1 MSTRTTSGSSQTPA
15 APQVQRLKA
24 NSVGLVGVVFMA
36 VATAA
41 PITAMTGNLPIAV
54 GFGNGTGAPAGYLFA
69 TLVLTVFAVGYV
81 AMAKRITAAGAF
93 YGYISH
99 GLGRIAG
106 MASGMLAVLAYI
118 VFEASIVGV
127 FSYFAKTTVHDQLGV
142 DLPWIVYAAAM
153 LAVTAALAHFDIN
166 LTAKALGVMLIAEI
180 AVLFAVATAVL
191 IAGGGPEG
199 IPLEPV
205 NPKNAFTG
213 TSAGLGLFF
222 AFWSWVGFESTAMYG
237 EESRDPKRV
246 IPKATLVSVVGVGLF
261 YIYVSWMTIAGN
273 GLAKSVELS
282 ASASPLDLFFAPT
295 QTFIGAWAVDAFQWL
310 LLTGSFACGMA
321 FHQCAA
327 RYLYAIGREGFL
339 SPKLGHTHAKH
350 GSPYIASVVQTAI
363 ATALVAGFWLTG
375 QDPYLH
381 LYTLL
386 AILGTMAILIV
397 QTLCSFAVIGYFRK
411 NHPEDRHWFKTFTA
425 PLLGGIGMTAVVV
438 LLVLNMETA
447 AGTAAGSVFFK
458 LIPWI
463 VGAVFLGGLGL
474 GFWLKAKAPARYEI
488 IGRIVLEDAAERP
501 ADAEG
506 QQNLTV
512 LPGQGNP
519 SSTAANL

>member
-1 MSTRTTSGSSQTPA
+1 MSDKPA
-15 APQVQRLKA
+15 REVQRLKA

-69 TLVLTVFAVGYV
+69 TIVLTVFSVGYV

-118 VFEASIVGV
+118 VFEASIVGI
-127 FSYFAKTTVHDQLGV
+127 FAYFGQTTVADQLGV
-142 DLPWIVYAAAM
+142 DIPWIVYAAGM
-153 LAVTAALAHFDIN
+153 LAVTGVLAYFDIN
-166 LTAKALGVMLIAEI
+166 ITAKALGIMLVAEI

-191 IAGGGPEG
+191 LAGGGPDG
-199 IPLEPV
+199 IPVEPI
-205 NPKNAFTG
+205 NPVNAFTG

-246 IPKATLVSVVGVGLF
+246 IPRATLISVVGVGLF

-273 GLAKSVELS
+273 GLDGSVKVS
-282 ASASPLDLFFAPT
+282 SSASPLDLFFDPT
-295 QTFIGAWAVDAFQWL
+295 EAFIGAWAVDAFQWL

-321 FHQCAA
+321 FHQCAS

-339 SPKLGHTHAKH
+339 HPALGRTHRSH
-350 GSPYIASVVQTAI
+350 GSPYIASYVQSGI
-363 ATALVAGFWLTG
+363 ATLLVAAFWLAG
-375 QDPYLH
+375 EDPYIH

-425 PLLGGIGMTAVVV
+425 PLLGGIGMIAVVV
-438 LLVLNMETA
+438 LLVINMETA
-447 AGTAAGSVFFK
+447 AGLAADSLFFK

-463 VGAVFLGGLGL
+463 VGLVFFGGLGL
-474 GFWLKAKAPARYEI
+474 GLYLKAKQPDRYAI
-488 IGRIVLEDAAERP
+488 IGRIVLEDAAERTDDSETSQP
-501 ADAEG
+501 AA
-506 QQNLTV
+506 TV
-512 LPGQGNP
+512 
-519 SSTAANL
+519 

>member
-1 MSTRTTSGSSQTPA
+1 
-15 APQVQRLKA
+15 
-24 NSVGLVGVVFMA
+24 MA

-54 GFGNGTGAPAGYLFA
+54 GFGNGVGAPAGYLFA
-69 TLVLTVFAVGYV
+69 TVVLTVFAVGYV

-127 FSYFAKTTVHDQLGV
+127 FSYFTKTTVHDQLGV
-142 DLPWIVYAAAM
+142 DLPWIAYAAAM
-153 LAVTAALAHFDIN
+153 LAITAVLAHFDIN
-166 LTAKALGVMLIAEI
+166 LTARALGVMLVAEI

-191 IAGGGPEG
+191 IAGGGPDG
-199 IPLEPV
+199 IPIEPV
-205 NPKNAFTG
+205 NPRNAFTG
-213 TSAGLGLFF
+213 ASAGLGLFF

-246 IPKATLVSVVGVGLF
+246 IPKATLISVVGVGVF

-273 GLAKSVELS
+273 GLTASVELS

-339 SPKLGHTHAKH
+339 HPTLGRTHAEH
-350 GSPYIASVVQTAI
+350 GSPHIASLVQTAI
-363 ATALVAGFWLTG
+363 ATALVALFWLTG
-375 QDPYLH
+375 QDPYIH

-411 NHPEDRHWFKTFTA
+411 NHPEDRHWFRTFTA
-425 PLLGGIGMTAVVV
+425 PLIGGIAMAAVVV
-438 LLVLNMETA
+438 LLLVNMKTA
-447 AGTAAGSVFFK
+447 AGLAADSFFFT

-463 VGAVFLGGLGL
+463 VGTVFFGGLALGL
-474 GFWLKAKAPARYEI
+474 WLKVKAPHRYEI
-488 IGRIVLEDAAERP
+488 IGRVVLEDAAERTDAP
-501 ADAEG
+501 A
-506 QQNLTV
+506 
-512 LPGQGNP
+512 P
-519 SSTAANL
+519 SSPHI

>member
-1 MSTRTTSGSSQTPA
+1 MPRT
-15 APQVQRLKA
+15 APDAGRPEPVQRLKA

-69 TLVLTVFAVGYV
+69 TLVLTVFSVGYV

-127 FSYFAKTTVHDQLGV
+127 FSYFAQTTVHDQLGW
-142 DLPWIVYAAAM
+142 DIPWIVYAAVM
-153 LAVTAALAHFDIN
+153 LAVTAVLAFFDIN

-191 IAGGGPEG
+191 IHGGGPDG
-199 IPLEPV
+199 IPVEPI

-213 TSAGLGLFF
+213 ASAGLGLFF

-246 IPKATLVSVVGVGLF
+246 IPRATLISVVGVGLF
-261 YIYVSWMTIAGN
+261 YVYVSWMTIAGN
-273 GLAKSVELS
+273 GLAGSVKVS
-282 ASASPLDLFFAPT
+282 SGTSPLDLFFDPAHS
-295 QTFIGAWAVDAFQWL
+295 FIGAWAVDTFQWL
-310 LLTGSFACGMA
+310 LITGSFACGMA
-321 FHQCAA
+321 FHQCAS

-339 SPKLGHTHAKH
+339 HPALGRTHRTH
-350 GSPYIASVVQTAI
+350 GSPYVASFVQSVIAVV
-363 ATALVAGFWLTG
+363 LVGAFWVTG
-375 QDPYLH
+375 QDPYIH

-397 QTLCSFAVIGYFRK
+397 QTLCSFAVIGYFRR
-411 NHPEDRHWFKTFTA
+411 NHPEDRHWFRTLLA

-438 LLVLNMETA
+438 LLVLNMDTA
-447 AGTAAGSVFFK
+447 AGTAAGSLFFK
-458 LIPWI
+458 AIPWI
-463 VGAVFLGGLGL
+463 VGLVFFGGLALGL
-474 GFWLKAKAPARYEI
+474 YVKTRHPHRYEV
-488 IGRIVLEDAAERP
+488 IGRVVLEDAAEREDQP
-501 ADAEG
+501 AP
-506 QQNLTV
+506 T
-512 LPGQGNP
+512 P
-519 SSTAANL
+519 TA

>member
-1 MSTRTTSGSSQTPA
+1 MTEKPTRE
-15 APQVQRLKA
+15 VQRLKA
-24 NSVGLVGVVFMA
+24 DSVGLVGVVFMA

-69 TLVLTVFAVGYV
+69 TLVLAVFSVGYV
-81 AMAKRITAAGAF
+81 AMARRITAAGAF

-106 MASGMLAVLAYI
+106 MASGMLAVLAYV

-127 FSYFAKTTVHDQLGV
+127 FSYFAKTTVRDQLGA
-142 DLPWIVYAAAM
+142 DLPWAGYAAAM
-153 LAVTAALAHFDIN
+153 LLVTAVLSYFDIN
-166 LTAKALGVMLIAEI
+166 LTAKALGVLLVAEI

-191 IAGGGPEG
+191 LRGGGPDG
-199 IPLEPV
+199 IPVAPV

-213 TSAGLGLFF
+213 ASAGLGLFF

-246 IPKATLVSVVGVGLF
+246 IPRATLISVIGVGLF

-273 GLAKSVELS
+273 GLDGAVRIS
-282 ASASPLDLFFAPT
+282 AGASPLDLFFDPARG
-295 QTFIGAWAVDAFQWL
+295 FIGAWAVDAFQWL
-310 LLTGSFACGMA
+310 LITGSFACGMA

-339 SPKLGHTHAKH
+339 HPALGRTHPRH
-350 GSPYIASVVQTAI
+350 GSPYLASFTQSVIAVVIVGA
-363 ATALVAGFWLTG
+363 FWATG
-375 QDPYLH
+375 QDPYIH

-397 QTLCSFAVIGYFRK
+397 QTLCSFAVIGYFRR
-411 NHPEDRHWFKTFTA
+411 NHPEDRHWFRTLTA
-425 PLLGGIGMTAVVV
+425 PLLGGLGMTAVVV
-438 LLVLNMETA
+438 LLVVNMDTA
-447 AGTAAGSVFFK
+447 AGTAAGSLFFEA
-458 LIPWI
+458 IPWI
-463 VGAVFLGGLGL
+463 VGLVFFGGLGL
-474 GFWLKAKAPARYEI
+474 GLYLRARRPERYEV
-488 IGRIVLEDAAERP
+488 IGRIVLEDAAERTDDDVEQAP
-501 ADAEG
+501 ANA
-506 QQNLTV
+506 
-512 LPGQGNP
+512 
-519 SSTAANL
+519 

>member
-1 MSTRTTSGSSQTPA
+1 MAETPTRE
-15 APQVQRLKA
+15 VHRLKA

-69 TLVLTVFAVGYV
+69 TLVLTVFSVGYV
-81 AMAKRITAAGAF
+81 AMARRITAAGAF

-99 GLGRIAG
+99 GLGRITG
-106 MASGMLAVLAYI
+106 MASGMLAVLAYV

-127 FSYFAKTTVHDQLGV
+127 FSYFAQTTVEDQLGV
-142 DLPWIVYAAAM
+142 DLPWVLYAAAM
-153 LAVTAALAHFDIN
+153 LLVTAVLAYFDIN

-191 IAGGGPEG
+191 LSGGGPDG
-199 IPLEPV
+199 IPVEPV
-205 NPKNAFTG
+205 NPANAFTG
-213 TSAGLGLFF
+213 SSAGLGLFF

-246 IPKATLVSVVGVGLF
+246 IPRATLISVVGVGLF

-273 GLAKSVELS
+273 GLEGSVEVS
-282 ASASPLDLFFAPT
+282 SGTSPLDLFFDPAHSY
-295 QTFIGAWAVDAFQWL
+295 IGAWAVDAFQWL
-310 LLTGSFACGMA
+310 LITGSFACGMA

-339 SPKLGHTHAKH
+339 HPALGRTHARH
-350 GSPYIASVVQTAI
+350 GSPYVASFVQSVIAIT
-363 ATALVAGFWLTG
+363 LVGAFWLTG
-375 QDPYLH
+375 QDPYIH

-397 QTLCSFAVIGYFRK
+397 QTLCSFAVIGYFRR
-411 NHPEDRHWFKTFTA
+411 NHPEDRHWFRTLTA
-425 PLLGGIGMTAVVV
+425 PLLGGLGMIAVVG
-438 LLVLNMETA
+438 LLVTNLDTA
-447 AGTAAGSVFFK
+447 AGTAADSLFFEA
-458 LIPWI
+458 IPWI
-463 VGAVFLGGLGL
+463 VGLVFFGGLGL
-474 GFWLKAKAPARYEI
+474 GFFLKARQPQRYEL
-488 IGRIVLEDAAERP
+488 IGRIVLEDTAERTDDDIEE
-501 ADAEG
+501 ASA
-506 QQNLTV
+506 TV
-512 LPGQGNP
+512 
-519 SSTAANL
+519 

>member
-1 MSTRTTSGSSQTPA
+1 MSTDVTGTPPTA
-15 APQVQRLKA
+15 TGAPQVQRLKA

-69 TLVLTVFAVGYV
+69 TAVLTVFAVGYV

-127 FSYFAKTTVHDQLGV
+127 FSYFAKTTVHSRLGV

-153 LAVTAALAHFDIN
+153 LAVTAVLAHFDIN
-166 LTAKALGVMLIAEI
+166 LTAKALGVMLVAEI

-191 IAGGGPEG
+191 IAGGGPDG
-199 IPLEPV
+199 IPVEPV
-205 NPKNAFTG
+205 DPKNAFTG

-246 IPKATLVSVVGVGLF
+246 IPKATLISVVGVGLF

-282 ASASPLDLFFAPT
+282 ASANPLDLFFAPT
-295 QTFIGAWAVDAFQWL
+295 ETFIGGWAVDAFQWL

-339 SPKLGHTHAKH
+339 HPALGRTHVKH
-350 GSPYIASVVQTAI
+350 GSPHISSVAQTAI
-363 ATALVAGFWLTG
+363 ATALVALFWLTG
-375 QDPYLH
+375 QDPYIH

-425 PLLGGIGMTAVVV
+425 PLTGGIAMAGVVV
-438 LLVLNMETA
+438 LLVVNMETA
-447 AGTAAGSVFFK
+447 AGLAAGSFFFT

-463 VGAVFLGGLGL
+463 VGVVFFGGLGL
-474 GFWLKAKAPARYEI
+474 GLWLKFRAPERYEI
-488 IGRIVLEDAAERP
+488 IGRVVLEDSAERAEDP
-501 ADAEG
+501 APA
-506 QQNLTV
+506 TTPV
-512 LPGQGNP
+512 R
-519 SSTAANL
+519 

>member
-1 MSTRTTSGSSQTPA
+1 MTEKPTRE
-15 APQVQRLKA
+15 VQRLKA
-24 NSVGLVGVVFMA
+24 DSVGLVGVVFMA

-69 TLVLTVFAVGYV
+69 TLVLAVFSVGYV
-81 AMAKRITAAGAF
+81 AMARRITAAGAF

-106 MASGMLAVLAYI
+106 MASGMLAVLAYV

-127 FSYFAKTTVHDQLGV
+127 FSYFARTTVRDQLGA
-142 DLPWIVYAAAM
+142 DLPWAGYAAAM
-153 LAVTAALAHFDIN
+153 LLVTAVLSYFDIN
-166 LTAKALGVMLIAEI
+166 LTAKALGVLLVAEI

-191 IAGGGPEG
+191 LHGGGPDG
-199 IPLEPV
+199 IPVAPV

-213 TSAGLGLFF
+213 ASAGLGLFF

-246 IPKATLVSVVGVGLF
+246 IPRATLISVIGVGLF

-273 GLAKSVELS
+273 GLDGAVRVS
-282 ASASPLDLFFAPT
+282 AGASPLDLFFDPARG
-295 QTFIGAWAVDAFQWL
+295 FIGAWAVDAFQWL
-310 LLTGSFACGMA
+310 LITGSFACGMA

-339 SPKLGHTHAKH
+339 HPALGRTHPRH
-350 GSPYIASVVQTAI
+350 GSPYLASFAQSVVAVVI
-363 ATALVAGFWLTG
+363 VGAFWATG
-375 QDPYLH
+375 QDPYIH

-397 QTLCSFAVIGYFRK
+397 QTLCSFAVIGYFRR
-411 NHPEDRHWFKTFTA
+411 NHPEDRHWFRTLTA
-425 PLLGGIGMTAVVV
+425 PLLGGLGMAAVVV
-438 LLVLNMETA
+438 LLVVNMDTA
-447 AGTAAGSVFFK
+447 AGTAAGSLFFEA
-458 LIPWI
+458 IPWI
-463 VGAVFLGGLGL
+463 VGLVFFGGLGL
-474 GFWLKAKAPARYEI
+474 GLYLRARRPERYEV
-488 IGRIVLEDAAERP
+488 IGRIVLEDAAERTDDDTEQAP
-501 ADAEG
+501 ANA
-506 QQNLTV
+506 
-512 LPGQGNP
+512 
-519 SSTAANL
+519 

>member
-1 MSTRTTSGSSQTPA
+1 MSNSSTGTTRTTGE
-15 APQVQRLKA
+15 VHRLKA

-69 TLVLTVFAVGYV
+69 TVVLTVFAVGYV

-127 FSYFAKTTVHDQLGV
+127 FSYFAQTTVKDQLGV
-142 DLPWIVYAAAM
+142 DLPWILYAAAM
-153 LAVTAALAHFDIN
+153 LAVTAVLAHFDIN

-191 IAGGGPEG
+191 VAGGGPDG
-199 IPLEPV
+199 IPVEPV
-205 NPKNAFTG
+205 NPANAFTG

-246 IPKATLVSVVGVGLF
+246 IPKATLISVVGVGLF

-273 GLAKSVELS
+273 GLAESVKLS
-282 ASASPLDLFFAPT
+282 SSASPLDLFFAPT
-295 QTFIGAWAVDAFQWL
+295 QSFIGAWAVDAFQWL

-339 SPKLGHTHAKH
+339 HPALGRTHERH
-350 GSPYIASVVQTAI
+350 GSPYVSSVVQTVV
-363 ATALVAGFWLTG
+363 ATALVALFWLTG

-397 QTLCSFAVIGYFRK
+397 QTLCSFAVIGYFRHH
-411 NHPEDRHWFKTFTA
+411 HPEDRHWFRTFTA

-438 LLVLNMETA
+438 LLVINMETA
-447 AGTAAGSVFFK
+447 AGAAADSLFFK

-463 VGAVFLGGLGL
+463 VGAVFFGGLGL
-474 GFWLKAKAPARYEI
+474 GLHLKARAPERYEI
-488 IGRIVLEDAAERP
+488 IGRIVLEDSAERADDDGTGGTDGTTDLSPSP
-501 ADAEG
+501 A
-506 QQNLTV
+506 NV
-512 LPGQGNP
+512 
-519 SSTAANL
+519 

>member
-1 MSTRTTSGSSQTPA
+1 M
-15 APQVQRLKA
+15 QRLKA

-69 TLVLTVFAVGYV
+69 TLVLTVFSVGYV

-127 FSYFAKTTVHDQLGV
+127 FAYFTRTTVADQLGV

-153 LAVTAALAHFDIN
+153 LAVTAVLAHFDIN
-166 LTAKALGVMLIAEI
+166 LTAKALGAMLVAEI

-191 IAGGGPEG
+191 LNGGGPDG
-199 IPLEPV
+199 IPVEPI
-205 NPKNAFTG
+205 NPANAFTG

-246 IPKATLVSVVGVGLF
+246 IPRATLVSVVGVGLF

-273 GLAKSVELS
+273 GLHGAVEVS
-282 ASASPLDLFFAPT
+282 ASASPLDLFFDPT
-295 QTFIGAWAVDAFQWL
+295 RSYIGAWAVDAFQWL

-321 FHQCAA
+321 FHQCAS
-327 RYLYAIGREGFL
+327 RYLYAVGREGFL
-339 SPKLGHTHAKH
+339 HPALGRTHARH
-350 GSPYIASVVQTAI
+350 GSPYIASNVQSAI
-363 ATALVAGFWLTG
+363 AVVLVGAFWLTG
-375 QDPYLH
+375 QDPYIH

-411 NHPEDRHWFKTFTA
+411 NHPEDRHWFRTLTA

-447 AGTAAGSVFFK
+447 AGLAADSLFFA

-474 GFWLKAKAPARYEI
+474 GVYLKARQPERYEI
-488 IGRIVLEDAAERP
+488 IGRIVLEDAAERAEQPTDQP
-501 ADAEG
+501 ADQSAA
-506 QQNLTV
+506 TV
-512 LPGQGNP
+512 
-519 SSTAANL
+519 

>member
-1 MSTRTTSGSSQTPA
+1 MSSRTTSEVPE
-15 APQVQRLKA
+15 VHRLKA

-69 TLVLTVFAVGYV
+69 TVVLTVFAVGYV

-93 YGYISH
+93 YGYISR

-127 FSYFAKTTVHDQLGV
+127 FSYFAKTTVKDQLGL
-142 DLPWIVYAAAM
+142 DLPWILYAAAM
-153 LAVTAALAHFDIN
+153 LAVTAVLAHFDIN
-166 LTAKALGVMLIAEI
+166 LTAKALGIMLVAEI

-191 IAGGGPEG
+191 IAGGGPDG
-199 IPLEPV
+199 IPIEPV
-205 NPKNAFTG
+205 NPINAFNG
-213 TSAGLGLFF
+213 ASAGLGLFF

-237 EESRDPKRV
+237 EESRNPKRV
-246 IPKATLVSVVGVGLF
+246 IPRATLISVVGVGVF
-261 YIYVSWMTIAGN
+261 YIFVSWMAIAGN
-273 GLAKSVELS
+273 GLSESVKIS
-282 ASASPLDLFFAPT
+282 GSASPLDLFFAPA
-295 QTFIGAWAVDAFQWL
+295 QEFIGGWAVDTFQWL

-339 SPKLGHTHAKH
+339 HPALGRTHAKH
-350 GSPYIASVVQTAI
+350 GSPHIASVVQTAI
-363 ATALVAGFWLTG
+363 AVGLVALFWLTG
-375 QDPYLH
+375 QDPYIH

-397 QTLCSFAVIGYFRK
+397 QTLCSFAVIGYFRT
-411 NHPEDRHWFKTFTA
+411 NHPEDRHWFRTFTA

-447 AGTAAGSVFFK
+447 AGLAADSVFFK

-463 VGAVFLGGLGL
+463 VGAVFFGGLGL
-474 GFWLKAKAPARYEI
+474 GFYLKAGQPARYEI
-488 IGRIVLEDAAERP
+488 IGRIVLEDAAERTEENDHP
-501 ADAEG
+501 A
-506 QQNLTV
+506 
-512 LPGQGNP
+512 P
-519 SSTAANL
+519 SAANV

>member
-1 MSTRTTSGSSQTPA
+1 MTDTSTPPGGGPA
-15 APQVQRLKA
+15 PRVDRLKA

-69 TLVLTVFAVGYV
+69 TLVLTVFSVGYV

-127 FSYFAKTTVHDQLGV
+127 FAYFTKTTVADQLGV
-142 DLPWIVYAAAM
+142 DLPWILYAAAM
-153 LAVTAALAHFDIN
+153 LAVTAVLAYFDIN
-166 LTAKALGVMLIAEI
+166 LTAKALGIMLVAEI
-180 AVLFAVATAVL
+180 AVLFAVATAIL
-191 IAGGGPEG
+191 IHGGGPDG
-199 IPLEPV
+199 IPVEPV
-205 NPKNAFTG
+205 NPANAFTG
-213 TSAGLGLFF
+213 ASAGLGLFF

-237 EESRDPKRV
+237 EESREPKRV
-246 IPKATLVSVVGVGLF
+246 IPRATLIAVVGVGLF
-261 YIYVSWMTIAGN
+261 YIYVSWMAIAGN
-273 GLAKSVELS
+273 GLSGS
-282 ASASPLDLFFAPT
+282 AALATSDNPLDLFFAPT
-295 QTFIGAWAVDAFQWL
+295 RTFIGAWAVDAFQWL

-321 FHQCAA
+321 FHQCAS

-339 SPKLGHTHAKH
+339 HPALGRTHPGH
-350 GSPYIASVVQTAI
+350 GSPYIASFVQSAI
-363 ATALVAGFWLTG
+363 AVGLVGTFWLTG
-375 QDPYLH
+375 QDPYIH

-411 NHPEDRHWFKTFTA
+411 NHPEDRHWFRTLTA

-438 LLVLNMETA
+438 LLIVNMETA
-447 AGTAAGSVFFK
+447 AGLAAESLFFK
-458 LIPWI
+458 AIPWI
-463 VGAVFLGGLGL
+463 VGTVFFGGLGL
-474 GFWLKAKAPARYEI
+474 GFYLRARRPERYEI
-488 IGRIVLEDAAERP
+488 IGRIVLEDAAERDDDERAEPVP
-501 ADAEG
+501 AAHG
-506 QQNLTV
+506 
-512 LPGQGNP
+512 
-519 SSTAANL
+519 

>member
-1 MSTRTTSGSSQTPA
+1 MAETPTREPGTPTRE
-15 APQVQRLKA
+15 VHRLKA

-69 TLVLTVFAVGYV
+69 TLVLTVFSVGYV
-81 AMAKRITAAGAF
+81 AMARRITAAGAF

-106 MASGMLAVLAYI
+106 MASGMLAVLAYV

-127 FSYFAKTTVHDQLGV
+127 FSYFAKTTVDDQLGV

-153 LAVTAALAHFDIN
+153 LLVTAALAYFDIN

-191 IAGGGPEG
+191 LHGGGPDG
-199 IPLEPV
+199 IPMEPI

-237 EESRDPKRV
+237 EESKDPKRV
-246 IPKATLVSVVGVGLF
+246 IPRATLISVVGVGLF

-273 GLAKSVELS
+273 GLAGSVKIS
-282 ASASPLDLFFAPT
+282 SGTSPLDLFFDPAHS
-295 QTFIGAWAVDAFQWL
+295 FIGAWAVDAFQWL
-310 LLTGSFACGMA
+310 LITGSFACGMA

-339 SPKLGHTHAKH
+339 HPALGHTHAKH
-350 GSPYIASVVQTAI
+350 GSPYIASFVQSVI
-363 ATALVAGFWLTG
+363 AVALVAAFWLTG
-375 QDPYLH
+375 QDPYIH

-411 NHPEDRHWFKTFTA
+411 HHREDRHWFRTFTA
-425 PLLGGIGMTAVVV
+425 PLLGGIGMIAVVG
-438 LLVLNMETA
+438 LLVTNLDTA
-447 AGTAAGSVFFK
+447 AGTAADSLFFK
-458 LIPWI
+458 AIPWI
-463 VGAVFLGGLGL
+463 VGLVFFGGLGL
-474 GFWLKAKAPARYEI
+474 GFYLRARQPERYEI
-488 IGRIVLEDAAERP
+488 IGRIVLEDAAERTEETP
-501 ADAEG
+501 V
-506 QQNLTV
+506 NV
-512 LPGQGNP
+512 
-519 SSTAANL
+519 

>member
-1 MSTRTTSGSSQTPA
+1 MSEQPSTPE
-15 APQVQRLKA
+15 VHRLKA
-24 NSVGLVGVVFMA
+24 NSVGVVGVVFMA

-54 GFGNGTGAPAGYLFA
+54 GAGNGTGAPAGYLFA
-69 TLVLTVFAVGYV
+69 TLVLTVFSVGYV

-127 FSYFAKTTVHDQLGV
+127 FSYFAQTTVEDQLGL

-153 LAVTAALAHFDIN
+153 LAATAVLAYFDIN
-166 LTAKALGVMLIAEI
+166 LTAKALGVMLVAEI

-191 IAGGGPEG
+191 LHGGGPDG
-199 IPLEPV
+199 IPVEPL
-205 NPKNAFTG
+205 NPENAFTG

-246 IPKATLVSVVGVGLF
+246 IPRATLVSVVGVGVF

-273 GLAKSVELS
+273 GLSGSVEISRS
-282 ASASPLDLFFAPT
+282 ATPLDLFFDPAHR
-295 QTFIGAWAVDAFQWL
+295 FIGAWAVDTFQWL
-310 LLTGSFACGMA
+310 LITGSFACGMA
-321 FHQCAA
+321 FHQCAS

-339 SPKLGHTHAKH
+339 HPALGRTHPAH
-350 GSPYIASVVQTAI
+350 GSPYIASYVQSVI
-363 ATALVAGFWLTG
+363 AVALVAAFWLTG
-375 QDPYLH
+375 QDPYIH

-397 QTLCSFAVIGYFRK
+397 QTLCSFAVIGYFRR
-411 NHPEDRHWFKTFTA
+411 NHPEDRHWFKTLVA
-425 PLLGGIGMTAVVV
+425 PLLGGLGMIAVVV
-438 LLVLNMETA
+438 LLVINMD
-447 AGTAAGSVFFK
+447 TAAGSAADSLLFK
-458 LIPWI
+458 AIPWI
-463 VGAVFLGGLGL
+463 VGLVFLGGLAL
-474 GFWLKAKAPARYEI
+474 GVYLRARHPRRYEI
-488 IGRIVLEDAAERP
+488 IGRVVLEDAAEREDGDGKP
-501 ADAEG
+501 AA
-506 QQNLTV
+506 V
-512 LPGQGNP
+512 P
-519 SSTAANL
+519 SRQAAP

>member
-1 MSTRTTSGSSQTPA
+1 MSEPVQRAQQPA
-15 APQVQRLKA
+15 HQSPQQPVQRLKA

-69 TLVLTVFAVGYV
+69 TLVLTVFSVGYV

-127 FSYFAKTTVHDQLGV
+127 FSYFAQTTVHDQLGWDV
-142 DLPWIVYAAAM
+142 PWIGYAAAM
-153 LAVTAALAHFDIN
+153 LAVTAVLAFFDIN

-191 IAGGGPEG
+191 IHGGGPDG
-199 IPLEPV
+199 IPVEPI

-246 IPKATLVSVVGVGLF
+246 IPRATLISVVGVGLF

-273 GLAKSVELS
+273 GLSGSVKVS
-282 ASASPLDLFFAPT
+282 SGSTPLDLFFDPAHS
-295 QTFIGAWAVDAFQWL
+295 FIGAWAVDAFQWL
-310 LLTGSFACGMA
+310 LITGSFACGMA
-321 FHQCAA
+321 FHQCAS

-339 SPKLGHTHAKH
+339 HPALGRTHHKH
-350 GSPYIASVVQTAI
+350 GSPYVASFVQSVIAVV
-363 ATALVAGFWLTG
+363 LVGAFWVTG
-375 QDPYLH
+375 QDPYIH

-386 AILGTMAILIV
+386 AILGTMSILIV
-397 QTLCSFAVIGYFRK
+397 QTLCSFAVIGYFRR
-411 NHPEDRHWFKTFTA
+411 NHPEDRHWFRTLVA
-425 PLLGGIGMTAVVV
+425 PLLGGIGMIAVVV
-438 LLVLNMETA
+438 LLVVNMDTA
-447 AGTAAGSVFFK
+447 AGTAADSLFFKAIPWVVGLVFF
-458 LIPWI
+458 
-463 VGAVFLGGLGL
+463 GGLALGL
-474 GFWLKAKAPARYEI
+474 YVRSRHPHRYEV
-488 IGRIVLEDAAERP
+488 IGRIVLEDAAEREDRP
-501 ADAEG
+501 APA
-506 QQNLTV
+506 
-512 LPGQGNP
+512 P
-519 SSTAANL
+519 SV

>member
-1 MSTRTTSGSSQTPA
+1 
-15 APQVQRLKA
+15 
-24 NSVGLVGVVFMA
+24 VGLVGVVFMA

-69 TLVLTVFAVGYV
+69 TLVLTVFSVGYV
-81 AMAKRITAAGAF
+81 AMARRITAAGAF

-127 FSYFAKTTVHDQLGV
+127 FAYFTKTTVHDQLGV
-142 DLPWIVYAAAM
+142 DLPWVLYAAAM
-153 LAVTAALAHFDIN
+153 LLVTAVLAFFDIN

-191 IAGGGPEG
+191 LKGGGPDG
-199 IPLEPV
+199 IPVEPI
-205 NPKNAFTG
+205 NPANAFTG

-246 IPKATLVSVVGVGLF
+246 IPRATIISVVGVGLF
-261 YIYVSWMTIAGN
+261 YIYVSWMTIAGH
-273 GLAKSVELS
+273 GLDGAVKVSS
-282 ASASPLDLFFAPT
+282 SASPLDLFFDPAHSY
-295 QTFIGAWAVDAFQWL
+295 IGAWAVDTFQWL
-310 LLTGSFACGMA
+310 LITGSFACGMA

-339 SPKLGHTHAKH
+339 HPALGRTHAKH
-350 GSPYIASVVQTAI
+350 GSPYIASFVQSCI
-363 ATALVAGFWLTG
+363 AVALVGGFWLSG
-375 QDPYLH
+375 QDPYIH

-397 QTLCSFAVIGYFRK
+397 QTLCSFAVIGYFRR
-411 NHPEDRHWFKTFTA
+411 NHPEDRHWFRTLTA
-425 PLLGGIGMTAVVV
+425 PLLGGIGMIAVVV
-438 LLVLNMETA
+438 LLVISMDTA
-447 AGTAAGSVFFK
+447 AGAAADSFFFK
-458 LIPWI
+458 AIPWI
-463 VGAVFLGGLGL
+463 VGLVFFGGLGL
-474 GFWLKAKAPARYEI
+474 GLYLRARRPERYEI
-488 IGRIVLEDAAERP
+488 IGRIVLEDAAERNDDVTETH
-501 ADAEG
+501 A
-506 QQNLTV
+506 TV
-512 LPGQGNP
+512 
-519 SSTAANL
+519 

>member
-1 MSTRTTSGSSQTPA
+1 MSTDSSTGGG

-54 GFGNGTGAPAGYLFA
+54 GFGNGIGAPAGYLFA
-69 TLVLTVFAVGYV
+69 TAVLTVFAVGYV

-127 FSYFAKTTVHDQLGV
+127 FSYFTKTTVHDQLGI
-142 DLPWIVYAAAM
+142 DLPWIVYAAGM
-153 LAVTAALAHFDIN
+153 LAITAALAHFDIN
-166 LTAKALGVMLIAEI
+166 LTAKALGVMLVAEI

-191 IAGGGPEG
+191 IAGGGPDG

-213 TSAGLGLFF
+213 ISAGLGLFF

-237 EESRDPKRV
+237 EESKNPKKV
-246 IPKATLVSVVGVGLF
+246 IPKATLISVVGVGLF

-282 ASASPLDLFFAPT
+282 ASASPLDLFFVPT

-339 SPKLGHTHAKH
+339 HPGLGRTHAKH
-350 GSPYIASVVQTAI
+350 GSPYISSMVQTAI
-363 ATALVAGFWLTG
+363 ATGLVVLFWLTG
-375 QDPYLH
+375 QDPYIH

-411 NHPEDRHWFKTFTA
+411 NHPEDRHWFRTFTA
-425 PLLGGIGMTAVVV
+425 PLIGGIAMAAVVV
-438 LLVLNMETA
+438 LLLVNMKTA
-447 AGTAAGSVFFK
+447 AGLAADSFFFT

-463 VGAVFLGGLGL
+463 VGVVFFGGLGL
-474 GFWLKAKAPARYEI
+474 GLWLKFKAPERYEI
-488 IGRIVLEDAAERP
+488 IGRVVLEDAAERTDEP
-501 ADAEG
+501 ADQSAA
-506 QQNLTV
+506 TA
-512 LPGQGNP
+512 P
-519 SSTAANL
+519 SAANV

>member
-1 MSTRTTSGSSQTPA
+1 MAETPTREHTPTRE
-15 APQVQRLKA
+15 VHRLKA

-69 TLVLTVFAVGYV
+69 TLVLTVFSVGYV
-81 AMAKRITAAGAF
+81 AMARRITAAGAF

-99 GLGRIAG
+99 GLGRITG

-127 FSYFAKTTVHDQLGV
+127 FSYFAQTTVEDQLGV

-153 LAVTAALAHFDIN
+153 LLVTAVLSYFDIN

-191 IAGGGPEG
+191 LKGGGPDG
-199 IPLEPV
+199 IPVEPI
-205 NPKNAFTG
+205 NPVNAFTG

-246 IPKATLVSVVGVGLF
+246 IPRATLISVVGVGLF

-273 GLAKSVELS
+273 GLKGSVEVS
-282 ASASPLDLFFAPT
+282 SGSSPLDLFFDPAHSY
-295 QTFIGAWAVDAFQWL
+295 IGAWAVDAFQWL
-310 LLTGSFACGMA
+310 LITGSFACGMA

-339 SPKLGHTHAKH
+339 HPALGRTHARH
-350 GSPYIASVVQTAI
+350 GSPYIASFVQSVI
-363 ATALVAGFWLTG
+363 AVALVGAFWATG
-375 QDPYLH
+375 QDPYIH

-397 QTLCSFAVIGYFRK
+397 QTLCSFAVIGYFRR
-411 NHPEDRHWFKTFTA
+411 NHPEDRHWFRTLTA
-425 PLLGGIGMTAVVV
+425 PLLGGIGMIAVVG
-438 LLVLNMETA
+438 LLVANLDTA
-447 AGTAAGSVFFK
+447 AGTAADSLFFK
-458 LIPWI
+458 AIPWI
-463 VGAVFLGGLGL
+463 VGLVFFGGLGL
-474 GFWLKAKAPARYEI
+474 GLYLRARKPERYEI
-488 IGRIVLEDAAERP
+488 IGRIVLEDAAERTDDDVEEAP
-501 ADAEG
+501 A
-506 QQNLTV
+506 TV
-512 LPGQGNP
+512 
-519 SSTAANL
+519 

>member
-1 MSTRTTSGSSQTPA
+1 MSHSPSGE
-15 APQVQRLKA
+15 VHRLKA

-54 GFGNGTGAPAGYLFA
+54 GFGNGVGAPAGYLFA
-69 TLVLTVFAVGYV
+69 TVVLTVFAVGYV

-99 GLGRIAG
+99 GLGRITG

-127 FSYFAKTTVHDQLGV
+127 FAYFARTTVHDQLGL
-142 DLPWIVYAAAM
+142 DLPWILYAAVM
-153 LAVTAALAHFDIN
+153 LGATAVLSHFDIN
-166 LTAKALGVMLIAEI
+166 LTAKALGVMLVGEI

-191 IAGGGPEG
+191 LAGGGPDG
-199 IPLEPV
+199 IPLEPLD
-205 NPKNAFTG
+205 PKNAFTG
-213 TSAGLGLFF
+213 TSAGLGIFF

-246 IPKATLVSVVGVGLF
+246 IPRATLISVVGVGVF

-273 GLAKSVELS
+273 GLSKSVELS
-282 ASASPLDLFFAPT
+282 SSAAPLDLFFAPT
-295 QTFIGAWAVDAFQWL
+295 QQFIGSWAVDSFQWL

-339 SPKLGHTHAKH
+339 HPALGRTHPRH
-350 GSPYIASVVQTAI
+350 GSPYTASLVQSAI
-363 ATALVAGFWLTG
+363 AVTLVTAFWLTG

-411 NHPEDRHWFKTFTA
+411 NHPEDRHWFTTLTA
-425 PLLGGIGMTAVVV
+425 PLLGGLGMSSVVV
-438 LLVLNMETA
+438 LLVLNMRTA
-447 AGTAAGSVFFK
+447 AGLAADSLVFT
-458 LIPWI
+458 LIPWT
-463 VGAVFLGGLGL
+463 VAAVFLGGLAL
-474 GFWLKAKAPARYEI
+474 GTYLKRKAPARYEL
-488 IGRIVLEDAAERP
+488 IGRIVLEDAAERTP
-501 ADAEG
+501 CDA
-506 QQNLTV
+506 
-512 LPGQGNP
+512 P
-519 SSTAANL
+519 SASTSAANV

>member
-1 MSTRTTSGSSQTPA
+1 MSHSPSGE
-15 APQVQRLKA
+15 VNRLKA

-54 GFGNGTGAPAGYLFA
+54 GFGNGIGAPAGYLFA
-69 TLVLTVFAVGYV
+69 TVVLTVFAVGYV

-142 DLPWIVYAAAM
+142 DLPWILYAAVM
-153 LAVTAALAHFDIN
+153 LCVTAGLAHFDIN
-166 LTAKALGVMLIAEI
+166 LTAKALGVMLVGEI
-180 AVLFAVATAVL
+180 AVLFAVAIAVL
-191 IAGGGPEG
+191 VAGGGPDG

-213 TSAGLGLFF
+213 ASAGLGLFF

-246 IPKATLVSVVGVGLF
+246 IPKATLISVVGVGLF
-261 YIYVSWMTIAGN
+261 YIFVSWMTIAGN

-282 ASASPLDLFFAPT
+282 ASANPLDLFFAPT
-295 QTFIGAWAVDAFQWL
+295 QQFIGSWAVDSFQWL

-339 SPKLGHTHAKH
+339 HPALGHTHARH
-350 GSPYIASVVQTAI
+350 GSPHVASLVQSVIAIV
-363 ATALVAGFWLTG
+363 LVAAFWLTG
-375 QDPYLH
+375 QDPYIH

-425 PLLGGIGMTAVVV
+425 PLLGGIAMSAVVV
-438 LLVLNMETA
+438 LLVVNMKTA
-447 AGTAAGSVFFK
+447 AGLAAHSLVFT

-463 VGAVFLGGLGL
+463 VAVVFLGGLALGL
-474 GFWLKAKAPARYEI
+474 YLKFKAPERYEV
-488 IGRIVLEDAAERP
+488 IGRIVLEDATERTDP
-501 ADAEG
+501 
-506 QQNLTV
+506 
-512 LPGQGNP
+512 
-519 SSTAANL
+519 STANASPSAANV

>member
-1 MSTRTTSGSSQTPA
+1 MADTSTPPGGPA
-15 APQVQRLKA
+15 PRVDRLKA

-69 TLVLTVFAVGYV
+69 TLVLTVFSVGYV

-106 MASGMLAVLAYI
+106 MASGMLAVLAYV

-127 FSYFAKTTVHDQLGV
+127 FSYFAKTTVADQLGV
-142 DLPWIVYAAAM
+142 DLPWILYAAAM
-153 LAVTAALAHFDIN
+153 LAVTAVLSYFDIN
-166 LTAKALGVMLIAEI
+166 LTAKALGVMLVAEI

-191 IAGGGPEG
+191 VHGGGPDG
-199 IPLEPV
+199 IPVEPV
-205 NPKNAFTG
+205 DPRNAFSG
-213 TSAGLGLFF
+213 ASAGLGLFF

-246 IPKATLVSVVGVGLF
+246 IPRATLISVIGVGLF

-273 GLAKSVELS
+273 GLDGSVALS
-282 ASASPLDLFFAPT
+282 TSTNPLDLFFAPT
-295 QTFIGAWAVDAFQWL
+295 RGFIGAWAVDAFQWL

-321 FHQCAA
+321 FHQCAS

-339 SPKLGHTHAKH
+339 HPALGRTHPRH
-350 GSPYIASVVQTAI
+350 GSPHLASFVQSAI
-363 ATALVAGFWLTG
+363 AVVLVGAFWLTG
-375 QDPYLH
+375 QDPYVH

-397 QTLCSFAVIGYFRK
+397 QTLCSFAVIGYFRR
-411 NHPEDRHWFKTFTA
+411 NHPEDRHWFRTLVA
-425 PLLGGIGMTAVVV
+425 PLLGGIGMIAVVV
-438 LLVLNMETA
+438 LLVVNMETA
-447 AGTAAGSVFFK
+447 AGTAAGSLFFK
-458 LIPWI
+458 AIPWT
-463 VGAVFLGGLGL
+463 VGAVFLGGLALGL
-474 GFWLKAKAPARYEI
+474 YLRAKRPERYEV
-488 IGRIVLEDAAERP
+488 IGRIVLEDAVERDGEPAEHVP
-501 ADAEG
+501 AAHG
-506 QQNLTV
+506 
-512 LPGQGNP
+512 
-519 SSTAANL
+519 

>member
-1 MSTRTTSGSSQTPA
+1 MSHSPKGE
-15 APQVQRLKA
+15 VHRLKA

-54 GFGNGTGAPAGYLFA
+54 GFGNGVGAPAGYLFA

-118 VFEASIVGV
+118 AFEASIVGV
-127 FSYFAKTTVHDQLGV
+127 FSYFAKTTVHDQLGL
-142 DLPWIVYAAAM
+142 DLPWILYAAAM
-153 LAVTAALAHFDIN
+153 LSVTAVLAHFDIN
-166 LTAKALGVMLIAEI
+166 LTAKALGVMLIGEI

-191 IAGGGPEG
+191 LAGGGPDG
-199 IPLEPV
+199 IPLEPLD
-205 NPKNAFTG
+205 PANAFTG

-246 IPKATLVSVVGVGLF
+246 IPKATLISVVGVGIF
-261 YIYVSWMTIAGN
+261 YIYVSWMTISGN
-273 GLAKSVELS
+273 GLARSVELS

-295 QTFIGAWAVDAFQWL
+295 QQFIGSWAVDSFQWL

-339 SPKLGHTHAKH
+339 HPALGRTHARH
-350 GSPYIASVVQTAI
+350 GSPYVASLVQSGIAV
-363 ATALVAGFWLTG
+363 ALVGAFWLTG
-375 QDPYLH
+375 QDPYVH

-425 PLLGGIGMTAVVV
+425 PLLGGIGMSAVVV
-438 LLVLNMETA
+438 LLVLNMKTA
-447 AGTAAGSVFFK
+447 AGLAADSLVFT
-458 LIPWI
+458 LIPWT
-463 VGAVFLGGLGL
+463 VAAVFLGGLGL
-474 GFWLKAKAPARYEI
+474 GAYLKLRAPERYEV
-488 IGRIVLEDAAERP
+488 IGRIVLEDSAERT
-501 ADAEG
+501 E
-506 QQNLTV
+506 
-512 LPGQGNP
+512 P
-519 SSTAANL
+519 STENASPSAANV

>member
-1 MSTRTTSGSSQTPA
+1 MSHSPSGE
-15 APQVQRLKA
+15 VHRLKA

-54 GFGNGTGAPAGYLFA
+54 GFGNGIGAPAGYLFA
-69 TLVLTVFAVGYV
+69 TVVLTIFAVGYV

-142 DLPWIVYAAAM
+142 DLPWILYAAAM
-153 LAVTAALAHFDIN
+153 LCVTAVLAHFDIN
-166 LTAKALGVMLIAEI
+166 LTAKALGVMLVGEI

-191 IAGGGPEG
+191 FAGGGPDG

-246 IPKATLVSVVGVGLF
+246 IPKATLISVVGVGLF

-273 GLAKSVELS
+273 GLSKSVELS
-282 ASASPLDLFFAPT
+282 ASSNPLDLFFAPT
-295 QTFIGAWAVDAFQWL
+295 QQFIGSWAVDSFQWL

-339 SPKLGHTHAKH
+339 HPALGRTHTRH
-350 GSPYIASVVQTAI
+350 GSPYVASLVQSAI
-363 ATALVAGFWLTG
+363 AIVLVAAFWLTG
-375 QDPYLH
+375 QDPYIH

-425 PLLGGIGMTAVVV
+425 PLLGGIAMIAVVV
-438 LLVLNMETA
+438 LLVVNMKTA
-447 AGTAAGSVFFK
+447 AGLAADSLVFT

-463 VGAVFLGGLGL
+463 VAAVFLGGLALGL
-474 GFWLKAKAPARYEI
+474 YLKFKAPERYDV
-488 IGRIVLEDAAERP
+488 IGRIVLEDATERT
-501 ADAEG
+501 D
-506 QQNLTV
+506 
-512 LPGQGNP
+512 P
-519 SSTAANL
+519 STENASPSAANV

>member
-1 MSTRTTSGSSQTPA
+1 MSDKPA
-15 APQVQRLKA
+15 RQVQRLKA

-69 TLVLTVFAVGYV
+69 TLVLTVFSVGYV

-118 VFEASIVGV
+118 VFEASIVGI
-127 FSYFAKTTVHDQLGV
+127 FAYFGQTTVADQLGV
-142 DLPWIVYAAAM
+142 DIPWIVYAAGM
-153 LAVTAALAHFDIN
+153 LAVTGVLAYFDIN
-166 LTAKALGVMLIAEI
+166 ITAKALGVMLVAEI

-191 IAGGGPEG
+191 LAGGGPDG
-199 IPLEPV
+199 IPMEPV
-205 NPKNAFTG
+205 NPVNAFTG

-246 IPKATLVSVVGVGLF
+246 IPRATIISVVGVGLF

-273 GLAKSVELS
+273 GLDGSVKVS
-282 ASASPLDLFFAPT
+282 SSASPLDLFFDPT
-295 QTFIGAWAVDAFQWL
+295 QAFIGAWAVDAFQWL

-321 FHQCAA
+321 FHQCAS

-339 SPKLGHTHAKH
+339 HPALGRTHRSH
-350 GSPYIASVVQTAI
+350 GSPYIASYVQSGI
-363 ATALVAGFWLTG
+363 ATLLVAAFWLAG
-375 QDPYLH
+375 EDPYIH

-411 NHPEDRHWFKTFTA
+411 NHPEDRHWFRTFTA
-425 PLLGGIGMTAVVV
+425 PLLGGIGMIAVVV

-447 AGTAAGSVFFK
+447 AGLAADSLFFE

-463 VGAVFLGGLGL
+463 VGLVFFGGLGL
-474 GFWLKAKAPARYEI
+474 GFYLKAKQPERYEI
-488 IGRIVLEDAAERP
+488 IGRIVLEDAAERTDDSQTSQP
-501 ADAEG
+501 AA
-506 QQNLTV
+506 TV
-512 LPGQGNP
+512 
-519 SSTAANL
+519 

>member
-1 MSTRTTSGSSQTPA
+1 MSRASATPPPA
-15 APQVQRLKA
+15 AAGAAPPVQRLKA

-69 TLVLTVFAVGYV
+69 TVVLTVFAVGYV

-142 DLPWIVYAAAM
+142 DLPWILYAAAM
-153 LAVTAALAHFDIN
+153 LAVTAVLAHFDIN
-166 LTAKALGVMLIAEI
+166 LTAKALGVMLVAEI

-191 IAGGGPEG
+191 FAGGGPDG

-246 IPKATLVSVVGVGLF
+246 IPKATIISVVGVGLF

-273 GLAKSVELS
+273 GLSRSVELS
-282 ASASPLDLFFAPT
+282 ASTNPLDLFFAPT
-295 QTFIGAWAVDAFQWL
+295 HAFIGAWAVDAFQWL

-339 SPKLGHTHAKH
+339 HPALGRTHAEH
-350 GSPYIASVVQTAI
+350 GSPYVSSLVQTAI
-363 ATALVAGFWLTG
+363 ATGLVGLFWLTG
-375 QDPYLH
+375 QDPYVH

-411 NHPEDRHWFKTFTA
+411 NHPEDRHWFRTFTA
-425 PLLGGIGMTAVVV
+425 PLAGGVAMAAVVV
-438 LLVLNMETA
+438 LLLVNMRTA
-447 AGTAAGSVFFK
+447 AGLAADSFFFT

-463 VGAVFLGGLGL
+463 VGSVFFGGLGL
-474 GFWLKAKAPARYEI
+474 GLWLKFKAPARYEV
-488 IGRIVLEDAAERP
+488 IGRVVLEDSAERTDEP
-501 ADAEG
+501 ADDSS
-506 QQNLTV
+506 
-512 LPGQGNP
+512 P
-519 SSTAANL
+519 SAANV

>member
-1 MSTRTTSGSSQTPA
+1 MSTDSSTGGG

-54 GFGNGTGAPAGYLFA
+54 GFGNGIGAPAGYLFA
-69 TLVLTVFAVGYV
+69 TVVLTVFAVGYV

-127 FSYFAKTTVHDQLGV
+127 FSYFTKTTVHDQLGI

-153 LAVTAALAHFDIN
+153 IAITAALAHFDIN

-191 IAGGGPEG
+191 IAGGGPDG
-199 IPLEPV
+199 IPVEPL

-213 TSAGLGLFF
+213 ASAGLGLFF

-237 EESRDPKRV
+237 EESKNPKKV
-246 IPKATLVSVVGVGLF
+246 IPKATLISVVGVGLF

-273 GLAKSVELS
+273 GLTQSVELS

-339 SPKLGHTHAKH
+339 HPGLGRTHAKH
-350 GSPYIASVVQTAI
+350 GSPYIASMVQTAI
-363 ATALVAGFWLTG
+363 ATGLVALFWLTG
-375 QDPYLH
+375 QDPYIH

-411 NHPEDRHWFKTFTA
+411 NHPEDRHWFRTFTA
-425 PLLGGIGMTAVVV
+425 PLIGGIAMAAVVV
-438 LLVLNMETA
+438 LLLVNMKTA
-447 AGTAAGSVFFK
+447 AGLAADSFFFT

-463 VGAVFLGGLGL
+463 VGVVFFGGLGL
-474 GFWLKAKAPARYEI
+474 GLWLKFKAPDRYEI
-488 IGRIVLEDAAERP
+488 IGRVVLEDAAERTDEP
-501 ADAEG
+501 ADQSA
-506 QQNLTV
+506 
-512 LPGQGNP
+512 P
-519 SSTAANL
+519 SASAANV